1 MPSAYPLSHPE
12 ANVKFGCISQICV
25 VMSLE
30 SRVGAA
36 MRSLNRL
43 LPMWPGFNS
52 ELHTR
57 GGLSLLVLYSTVR
70 GIQVLRF
77 FLLKKKTKLDKSDLY
92 LIRSLPNK
100 FSTCGG
106 LYKFET

>member
-25 VMSLE
+25 MSLE
-30 SRVGAA
+30 SSVGAA

-43 LPMWPGFNS
+43 LPMWPGFHS

-57 GGLSLLVLYSTVR
+57 GGLSLLVLYPTVR

-77 FLLKKKTKLDKSDLY
+77 FLLNKKQN
-92 LIRSLPNK
+92 LISQT
-100 FSTCGG
+100 FI
-106 LYKFET
+106 